1 MLGERHSAQHKQTR
15 KEKTRRPHGNAR
27 KRNGGH
33 FQRLDGI
40 YRTNRRRRRKLK
52 GAELMQIITGESMA
66 EQLNAWNIPCAFS
79 CLTIAPQLI
88 KYNFILKDFTKL
100 QKAKRLAENLTA
112 WSGQAATINTTAGGF
127 AVELA
132 RTKRQFISLN
142 EYADTLEK
150 AEPFSLALGTNT
162 NGEHI
167 TATLEDLTHL
177 LIAGTTGGGK
187 SVILNNIIISLTA
200 YNTPDRLALFLIDAK
215 KVEFKKFEK
224 LPHLRG
230 GIISEPEQAKQ
241 IFLNL
246 IDIMQTRYKKLEQIK
261 REKAGALFKKIV
273 VIVDELTDLIQQD
286 ASIKPLLARLLQ
298 KSRAAGIHFILATQS
313 PRANILDGVTLANL
327 PSRLAL
333 KCASVR
339 ESVLIL
345 GHGGAEKLNG
355 KGDAIFKP
363 QNTTNE
369 TRIQAPHITA
379 EQIKNIIN

>member
-1 MLGERHSAQHKQTR
+1 MK
-15 KEKTRRPHGNAR
+15 
-27 KRNGGH
+27 
-33 FQRLDGI
+33 
-40 YRTNRRRRRKLK
+40 
-52 GAELMQIITGESMA
+52 IITGESIA
-66 EQLNAWNIPCAFS
+66 EQLNEWDIPCAFS
-79 CLTIAPQLI
+79 CLTVAPQLI
-88 KYNFILKDFTKL
+88 KYNFILQDFTKL

-112 WSGQAATINTTAGGF
+112 WSGQAATINTMAGGF
-127 AVELA
+127 SVELA
-132 RTKRQFISLN
+132 RTQRQFINLN

-150 AEPFSLALGTNT
+150 ADAFSLALGTNT

-187 SVILNNIIISLTA
+187 SAILNNIIISLTA

-215 KVEFKKFEK
+215 RVEFSKFEN
-224 LPHLRG
+224 LPHLTG
-230 GIISEPEQAKQ
+230 GIISEPEDAKRV
-241 IFLNL
+241 LTNL
-246 IDIMQTRYKKLEQIK
+246 INIMEIRYKKLEQIK

-273 VIVDELTDLIQQD
+273 VIIDELTDLMQQD
-286 ASIKPLLARLLQ
+286 AGIKPLLTRLLQ

-339 ESVLIL
+339 ESMIIL

-369 TRIQAPHITA
+369 TRIQAPFITA

>member
-1 MLGERHSAQHKQTR
+1 
-15 KEKTRRPHGNAR
+15 
-27 KRNGGH
+27 
-33 FQRLDGI
+33 
-40 YRTNRRRRRKLK
+40 
-52 GAELMQIITGESMA
+52 MQIITGESIA

-79 CLTIAPQLI
+79 CLTVAPQLI
-88 KYNFILKDFTKL
+88 KYNFILQDFTKL

-112 WSGQAATINTTAGGF
+112 WSGQTANIKTTAGGF

-132 RTKRQFISLN
+132 RSERQFINLN
-142 EYADTLEK
+142 EYAETLEK
-150 AEPFSLALGTNT
+150 AEAFSLALGTNT

-167 TATLEDLTHL
+167 TATLDDLTHL

-200 YNTPDRLALFLIDAK
+200 YNTAERLALFLIDAK
-215 KVEFKKFEK
+215 RVEFSKFEN
-224 LPHLRG
+224 LPHLASR
-230 GIISEPEQAKQ
+230 IISEPEQAKQ
-241 IFLNL
+241 TFLNL
-246 IDIMQTRYKKLEQIK
+246 IDIMEVRYKKLEQIK
-261 REKAGALFKKIV
+261 REKAGGLFKKIV

-286 ASIKPLLARLLQ
+286 ASIKPLLTRLLQ

-339 ESVLIL
+339 ESMLIL

-355 KGDAIFKP
+355 KGDAIYKP
-363 QNTTNE
+363 QNTTDE
-369 TRIQAPHITA
+369 ARLQAPFITA